1 MAKHE
6 STETLMQRLKD
17 GTYKRVVMENDGEE
31 DSLRFCDA
39 VAVERYKRRISS
51 PNNYDHIA
59 NRSVINGEG

>member
-1 MAKHE
+1 MR
-6 STETLMQRLKD
+6 RLKD

-39 VAVERYKRRISS
+39 AAVERYKRRISR

-59 NRSVINGEG
+59 NRSAIKEEG

>member
-1 MAKHE
+1 
-6 STETLMQRLKD
+6 MQRLKD